1 MSWGVVNGFRRR
13 LLTPQ
18 NLCILFPAR
27 CGHDAFPSHF
37 LQHIV
42 LCILSAG
49 SENITIIVTR
59 PILLSQRRLPFVSML
74 GICGGKGVLSR
85 KEKSCRRDGEASETR
100 FWLIWARI
108 RRSQALK
115 LQPWHRIESHFWLSW
130 PKIKSQANLGPD

>member
-1 MSWGVVNGFRRR
+1 MSWGVVNGLRGR

-85 KEKSCRRDGEASETR
+85 KKKVAVATGR
-100 FWLIWARI
+100 L
-108 RRSQALK
+108 
-115 LQPWHRIESHFWLSW
+115 
-130 PKIKSQANLGPD
+130 PKPDFG